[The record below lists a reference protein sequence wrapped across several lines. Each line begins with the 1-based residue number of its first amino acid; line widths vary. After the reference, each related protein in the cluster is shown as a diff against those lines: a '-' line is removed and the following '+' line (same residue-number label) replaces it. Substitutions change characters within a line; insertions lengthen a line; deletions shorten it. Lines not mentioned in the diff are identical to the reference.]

1 MIIKDLEKKYDEY
14 YEEIKEEKA
23 YELRKKKSMFEVEVT
38 SIKNNRTTGDLSY
51 LPNFTISLITF
62 VLAVF
67 SVLVNLNSEQYT
79 YTWYMGAFSS
89 LIVVLFF
96 VLIYN
101 CFKEKK
107 VNSAR
112 LKEQEIIENLELKI
126 RVINDLLAN
135 I

>member
-1 MIIKDLEKKYDEY
+1 MIIKNLGKKYDEY
-14 YEEIKEEKA
+14 YEEVSKDKVD
-23 YELRKKKSMFEVEVT
+23 ELRKKKSMFEVEVS
-38 SIKNNRTTGDLSY
+38 SIKNNRTTGDLSH
-51 LPNFTISLITF
+51 LPNFTISLIAI
-62 VLAVF
+62 VIAVF

-79 YTWYMGAFSS
+79 YTWYMGSFAS
-89 LIVVLFF
+89 LIIVLLC

-107 VNSAR
+107 LNSAR
-112 LKEQEIIENLELKI
+112 LKEQEKIEELELKI